1 MVVPAGHGSSLRG
14 ALMPDIA
21 FPRLLLQ
28 TLSSRLFWLALLL
41 ATWGTG
47 QSLADSPAAPGS
59 APTVDFVR
67 DIKPIFVAHC
77 YECHGPGEER
87 GGLSLAQH
95 ALALSGGD
103 TAPAFVPGSAGT
115 SLLVARVTGSE
126 SPAMPLDREPLSAA
140 QIDLLKIWID
150 EGAVW
155 PESADEA
162 DPRHRA
168 AADHWA
174 FRPLVK
180 PLLPAAAATESG
192 AAAGDPRLSDVIDR
206 FVIAGLEA
214 AGLQMQ
220 PEADRI
226 TLLRRATFDL
236 TGLAP
241 PPETILSFAVDARP
255 EAYGELIEQLLASPA
270 YGERW
275 ARHWLDVVRYSDSGG
290 YDTDILYEQAW
301 RYRQYCIRS
310 FQEDKPFD
318 RFLEEQVAGDELWP
332 EQAEAMADAVA
343 VWTLGQWPNA
353 FDAFPDKLAYV
364 RRNDQV
370 VTLSEAM
377 LGLSVGCA
385 NCHHHKYDPLSQ
397 RDYFGLEAVF
407 AGSETFNRATGN
419 VAWVNGEKS
428 HFRALR
434 HAAEPV
440 SVHLLRR
447 GELNQPAGRVVP
459 AAPAF
464 LPQGGPLFPPG
475 EEHPAQ
481 ARARLATWITS
492 PDHPL
497 TARVIAN
504 RVWQWH
510 FGRGIVATPNDFGTQ
525 GAAPSHRALLD
536 WLAADLRDGGY
547 SLKSLHRA
555 IMHSRTY
562 RQSSQRESAAVAKDP
577 ENILLAGF
585 PRRRMEAEAVW
596 DRLLE
601 ASGRLDRR
609 PVDEPFVP
617 PLTDEE
623 LQGLYDIN
631 GNPRENKWK
640 ATEAQNRRAIYM
652 LNRRSFR
659 MPLLEAFDQPPNSVG
674 CPVRPSTTVP
684 GQALALLNGDI
695 PVEQAMALRDR
706 LSREEPDSDE
716 RRLNRAWL
724 LVFARPIRAD
734 ELASAREFLFS
745 RPETPP
751 ADVWVELCLALFN
764 ANEFVYV
771 D

>member
-1 MVVPAGHGSSLRG
+1 
-14 ALMPDIA
+14 MPDIA

-407 AGSETFNRATGN
+407 AGSETFNRTTGN

-428 HFRALR
+428 HDRALR

-447 GELNQPAGRVVP
+447 GELSQPAGRVVP

>member
-1 MVVPAGHGSSLRG
+1 MPAIAILR
-14 ALMPDIA
+14 P
-21 FPRLLLQ
+21 LLQ
-28 TLSSRLFWLALLL
+28 TRSGWLACASLL
-41 ATWGTG
+41 AVAWGTG
-47 QSLADSPAAPGS
+47 NSPAAPGS
-59 APTVDFVR
+59 AGAVDFVR
-67 DIKPIFVAHC
+67 DIKPIFVEHC

-95 ALALSGGD
+95 ALALAGGD
-103 TAPAFVPGSAGT
+103 SAPAFVPGSADA
-115 SLLVARVTGSE
+115 SLLVKRVTGGQA
-126 SPAMPLDREPLSAA
+126 PAMPLDREPLADA
-140 QIDLLKIWID
+140 EIELLKLWID
-150 EGAVW
+150 QGAMW
-155 PESADEA
+155 PEGADEA

-180 PLLPAAAATESG
+180 PPLPAAALAASEATQGEPS
-192 AAAGDPRLSDVIDR
+192 PSEVIDR

-214 AGLQMQ
+214 AGLHLQ
-220 PEADRI
+220 PDADRI

-241 PPETILSFAVDARP
+241 SPESILAFAADPRP
-255 EAYGELIEQLLASPA
+255 EAYEELIERLLASPA

-310 FQEDKPFD
+310 LQDDKPFD

-353 FDAFPDKLAYV
+353 FDAFPEKLAYV

-370 VTLSEAM
+370 VTLGEAV

-385 NCHHHKYDPLSQ
+385 NCHHHKFDPLSQ

-407 AGSETFNRATGN
+407 AGSETFNRTTGN

-447 GELNQPAGRVVP
+447 GELNQPAGRMVP
-459 AAPAF
+459 AVPAF
-464 LPQGGPLFPPG
+464 LPHGGPLFPPG
-475 EEHPAQ
+475 EENPTQ
-481 ARARLATWITS
+481 ARTRLAKWITS

-510 FGRGIVATPNDFGTQ
+510 FGRGIVSTPNDFGTQ
-525 GAAPSHRALLD
+525 GAAPSHRELLD
-536 WLAADLRDGGY
+536 WLAADLRDRGWK
-547 SLKSLHRA
+547 LKDLHRA
-555 IMHSRTY
+555 ILHSRTY
-562 RQSSQRESAAVAKDP
+562 RQASRREAAALARDP

-623 LQGLYDIN
+623 LQGLYDIS

-674 CPVRPSTTVP
+674 CPVRQSTTVP
-684 GQALALLNGDI
+684 GQSLAMLNGDI
-695 PVEQAMALRDR
+695 PVEQAAALKDR
-706 LSREEPDSDE
+706 LFREEPTSDE
-716 RRLNRAWL
+716 SRLNRAWL

-734 ELASAREFLFS
+734 ELASARAFLEAS
-745 RPETPP
+745 PEHPT
-751 ADVWVELCLALFN
+751 AEVWVELCLALFN

>member
-1 MVVPAGHGSSLRG
+1 MAS
-14 ALMPDIA
+14 
-21 FPRLLLQ
+21 
-28 TLSSRLFWLALLL
+28 
-41 ATWGTG
+41 WGVG
-47 QSLADSPAAPGS
+47 QSLADDQADPPAVPGS
-59 APTVDFVR
+59 APAVDFVR

-87 GGLSLAQH
+87 GGLSLARHAQ
-95 ALALSGGD
+95 ALAGGD
-103 TAPAFVPGSAGT
+103 TAPAFVPGSADA
-115 SLLVARVTGSE
+115 SLLVKRVTAGQP
-126 SPAMPLDREPLSAA
+126 PAMPLDREPLADVK
-140 QIDLLKIWID
+140 IELLKLWID
-150 EGAVW
+150 QGAVW

-180 PLLPAAAATESG
+180 PPLPAGALAASEATRGE
-192 AAAGDPRLSDVIDR
+192 PRGSEVIDR

-241 PPETILSFAVDARP
+241 PPETILSFAADARP
-255 EAYGELIEQLLASPA
+255 EAYEELIERLLASPA

-301 RYRQYCIRS
+301 RYRQYCVRS
-310 FQEDKPFD
+310 FQDDKPFD

-353 FDAFPDKLAYV
+353 FDAFPEKLAYV

-370 VTLSEAM
+370 VTLGEAM

-407 AGSETFNRATGN
+407 AGSESFNRTTGN

-447 GELNQPAGRVVP
+447 GELSQPAGRMVP

-475 EEHPAQ
+475 EENPTR
-481 ARARLATWITS
+481 ARARLAKWITS

-510 FGRGIVATPNDFGTQ
+510 FGRGIVSTPNDFGTQ
-525 GAAPSHRALLD
+525 GAAPSHRELLD
-536 WLAADLRDGGY
+536 WLAADLRDRGWK
-547 SLKSLHRA
+547 LKDFHRA
-555 IMHSRTY
+555 ILHSRTY
-562 RQSSQRESAAVAKDP
+562 RQASRREADAIARDP

-623 LQGLYDIN
+623 LEGLYDLN

-640 ATEAQNRRAIYM
+640 ATEVQNRRAIYM

-674 CPVRPSTTVP
+674 CPVRQSTTVP

-695 PVEQAMALRDR
+695 PVEQATALKDR
-706 LSREEPDSDE
+706 LFREEPDSDD
-716 RRLNRAWL
+716 RRLDRAWL

-734 ELASAREFLFS
+734 ELVSAREFLLS
-745 RPETPP
+745 RPEKPT
-751 ADVWVELCLALFN
+751 AEVWVELCLALFN
-764 ANEFVYV
+764 TNEFVYV

>member
-1 MVVPAGHGSSLRG
+1 MT
-14 ALMPDIA
+14 DIA
-21 FPRLLLQ
+21 FPHLQLPRLP
-28 TLSSRLFWLALLL
+28 TARLSWAALLL
-41 ATWGTG
+41 VAWGAG
-47 QSLADSPAAPGS
+47 QSPAEPPAAPGS
-59 APTVDFVR
+59 APAVDFVR
-67 DIKPIFVAHC
+67 DIKPIFVEHC

-95 ALALSGGD
+95 ALALAGGD
-103 TAPAFVPGSAGT
+103 SGPALVPGSAGT
-115 SLLVARVTGSE
+115 SLLVARVTGVE
-126 SPAMPLDREPLSAA
+126 PPTMPLDREPLSAA
-140 QIDLLKIWID
+140 EIGLLKIWID
-150 EGAVW
+150 QGAVW

-180 PLLPAAAATESG
+180 PPVPAAAPAESE
-192 AAAGDPRLSDVIDR
+192 AAPGEPRPSDVIDR
-206 FVIAGLEA
+206 YVLAGLNA
-214 AGLQMQ
+214 AGLHLQ

-241 PPETILSFAVDARP
+241 PPEVIAAFAADPRP
-255 EAYGELIEQLLASPA
+255 EAYEELIEQLLASSA

-310 FQEDKPFD
+310 FQDDKPFD

-332 EQAEAMADAVA
+332 EQSEAMADAVA

-353 FDAFPDKLAYV
+353 FDAFPDKLASV

-407 AGSETFNRATGN
+407 AGSETFNRATGT

-440 SVHLLRR
+440 PIHLLRR

-475 EEHPAQ
+475 EENPAQ

-525 GAAPSHRALLD
+525 GAAPSHRELLD
-536 WLAADLRDGGY
+536 WLAADLRDRGFR
-547 SLKSLHRA
+547 LKDLHRA

-562 RQSSQRESAAVAKDP
+562 RQSSRREPAALAADP
-577 ENILLAGF
+577 KNILLAGF

-609 PVDEPFVP
+609 PVEEPFVP

-623 LQGLYDIN
+623 LQGLYDIS

-659 MPLLEAFDQPPNSVG
+659 MPLLEAFDQPPNSVS

-695 PVEQAMALRDR
+695 PVEQAAALRDR
-706 LSREEPDSDE
+706 LFREEPTSE
-716 RRLNRAWL
+716 ESRLNRAWL

-734 ELASAREFLFS
+734 ELTAAREFLMA
-745 RPETPP
+745 RPEEPT
-751 ADVWVELCLALFN
+751 ADVWIELCLALFN

>member
-1 MVVPAGHGSSLRG
+1 
-14 ALMPDIA
+14 MPDIA

-28 TLSSRLFWLALLL
+28 TLFIRLFSLALLV
-41 ATWGTG
+41 ASWGTG

-59 APTVDFVR
+59 APAVDFVR

-87 GGLSLAQH
+87 GGLSLARHAQ
-95 ALALSGGD
+95 ALAGGD
-103 TAPAFVPGSAGT
+103 SAPAFVPGSADA
-115 SLLVARVTGSE
+115 SLLVKRVTGGQP
-126 SPAMPLDREPLSAA
+126 PAMPLDREPLADA
-140 QIDLLKIWID
+140 EIELLKLWID
-150 EGAVW
+150 QGAMW

-180 PLLPAAAATESG
+180 PPLPAAALAASEATQGE
-192 AAAGDPRLSDVIDR
+192 PRGSEVIDR

-241 PPETILSFAVDARP
+241 PPETILSFAADARP
-255 EAYGELIEQLLASPA
+255 EAYEELIERLLASPA

-301 RYRQYCIRS
+301 RYRQYCVRS
-310 FQEDKPFD
+310 FQDDKPFD
-318 RFLEEQVAGDELWP
+318 RFLEEQLAGDELWP

-353 FDAFPDKLAYV
+353 FDAFPEKLAYV

-370 VTLSEAM
+370 VTLGEAM

-407 AGSETFNRATGN
+407 AGSESFNRTTGN

-447 GELNQPAGRVVP
+447 GELSQPAGRMVP

-464 LPQGGPLFPPG
+464 LPQGGPLFAPG
-475 EEHPAQ
+475 EENPTR
-481 ARARLATWITS
+481 ARARLAKWITS

-510 FGRGIVATPNDFGTQ
+510 FGRGIVSTPNDFGTQ
-525 GAAPSHRALLD
+525 GAAPSHRELLD
-536 WLAADLRDGGY
+536 WLAADLRDRGWK
-547 SLKSLHRA
+547 LKDFHRA
-555 IMHSRTY
+555 ILHSRTY
-562 RQSSQRESAAVAKDP
+562 RQASRREADAIARDP

-623 LQGLYDIN
+623 LQGLYDIS

-674 CPVRPSTTVP
+674 CPVRQSTTVP

-695 PVEQAMALRDR
+695 PVEQATALKDR
-706 LSREEPDSDE
+706 LFREEPDSDD
-716 RRLNRAWL
+716 RRLDRAWL

-734 ELASAREFLFS
+734 ELVSAREFLLS
-745 RPETPP
+745 RPEKPT
-751 ADVWVELCLALFN
+751 AEVWVELCLALFN